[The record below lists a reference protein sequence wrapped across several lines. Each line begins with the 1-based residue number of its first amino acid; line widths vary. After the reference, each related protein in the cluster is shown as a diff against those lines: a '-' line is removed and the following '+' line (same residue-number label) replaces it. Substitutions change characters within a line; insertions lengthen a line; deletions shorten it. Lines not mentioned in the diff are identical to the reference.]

1 MRPGLRHSLL
11 ITPFAILLMAG
22 AAAAQYPILDRVAN
36 KVIQK
41 YQQSS
46 CEQLWKKKQQ
56 PPSQEEQRVIQFLRN
71 NPDMRQYFLNQVAGP
86 IANKMFECGLLP

>member
-1 MRPGLRHSLL
+1 
-11 ITPFAILLMAG
+11 MAG
-22 AAAAQYPILDRVAN
+22 AAAAQYPILDRVAQ

-71 NPDMRQYFLNQVAGP
+71 NPDMRQYFLNQVAAP